1 MLYKTKYLILVL
13 LLSVVKAYPQTTK
26 IRGYVRDASSKES
39 IPFVSIA
46 FINSGI
52 GTITDFKGEYF
63 LETNIKSDTLVISS
77 LGYKKKSIFI
87 SEQGFHTINIE
98 LEPDKY
104 SIEEVVITPG
114 ENPAHRIVRNII
126 ANKKKHHPNHIG
138 TYQCEIYNKIQIDIN
153 NVDDKFRNRKVFNQF
168 QFIFENIDTS
178 ALTGKPYLPVLL
190 TETLSDYYYSHEA
203 DKEHEIIKANRISG
217 TENESLAEFTG
228 KMYQKLELYNNF
240 ITLFEPGFI
249 SPIAD
254 FGLFYYKYYLID
266 SLLVND
272 NWCYKISFEPKRKF
286 EKTFSGYFV
295 VADSSF
301 AIVEGQLRM
310 SKGAN
315 INFINDYMV
324 NLQFE
329 KIQDSIW
336 FLTEEKHIVDFNLTE
351 KTLGFFG
358 RKQTSYKN
366 TEFKTRL
373 SEKIIHNHTNITLA
387 DNVNT
392 KDEEFW
398 ELNRHIALTGKEEN
412 IYKMVDSIK
421 QIPLYKTVEDVILLL
436 TNYYY
441 VVGPFEYGPYYK
453 TYSSNFV
460 EGHRVRVGG
469 RTSNAFSTRLMING
483 HVAYGFKDEKF
494 KYGFGAL
501 YMFSKNPRISA
512 GFQYLHDRKQLG
524 QSSNAFSEDN
534 FLTSFLRRSPNK
546 TLTMVEEHKGF
557 IEREWFPGFS
567 NKITL
572 RHEIIYPV
580 EAVPFQYFNNDVEP
594 VPVKNIVS
602 TEISLNTR
610 YAKDEK
616 FIYGEFTR
624 LSLGTESPILEF
636 NVSIGLH
643 GFLGSDYDYLKLN
656 ASIEDKIEINPIGH
670 LRYSLETGKIF
681 GALPFPLL
689 ELHQGNETYAHDH
702 LSFNMM
708 NYYEF
713 ASDQYVSLW
722 TEHHF
727 QGLFLNKVPFIRNLK
742 WREVIS
748 AKGVFGSLSDSHC
761 SVLEFPDGLHRLT
774 KPYYEAGFGIENI
787 FKFFRIDALWRLS
800 YLNHENIQPFGLR
813 LKLQVLL

>member
-1 MLYKTKYLILVL
+1 MRNTSKYLILFL
-13 LLSVVKAYPQTTK
+13 LLSAVKVYPQTTK
-26 IRGYVRDASSKES
+26 IRGHVKDASSKEP
-39 IPFVSIA
+39 IPFVSVA
-46 FINSGI
+46 FVDLGI
-52 GTITDFKGEYF
+52 GTITDFNGEYF
-63 LETNIKSDTLVISS
+63 LEANTKPDTLVISS

-87 SEQGFHTINIE
+87 SEHGFQTINIE

-126 ANKKKHHPNHIG
+126 ANKKENDPNQTG

-168 QFIFENIDTS
+168 QFIFDNVDTS

-190 TETLSDYYYSHEA
+190 TETLSDYYYSKEV

-228 KMYQKLELYNNF
+228 KMYQKLELYDNF

-249 SPIAD
+249 SPVAD

-266 SLLVND
+266 SLIVND

-301 AIVEGQLRM
+301 AIVETQLRM
-310 SKGAN
+310 SKGSN

-324 NLQFE
+324 SLQFE
-329 KIQDSIW
+329 KIQDSVW

-358 RKQTSYKN
+358 RKQTSYKEI
-366 TEFKTRL
+366 EFTSTL
-373 SEKIIHNHTNITLA
+373 PDKIIHNHTNITLA

-392 KDEEFW
+392 KDDEFW

-412 IYKMVDSIK
+412 IYKMVDSIQ
-421 QIPLYKTVEDVILLL
+421 QIPLYKTVEDAIFLL

-453 TYSSNFV
+453 TYSNNYV
-460 EGHRVRVGG
+460 EGHRIRFGG

-501 YMFSKNPRISA
+501 YMFSKNPRIA
-512 GFQYLHDRKQLG
+512 VGFQYLHDRKQLG

-572 RHEIIYPV
+572 RHETIYPV
-580 EAVPFQYFNNDVEP
+580 EAVPFQYINNDVEP
-594 VPVKNIVS
+594 VPVKNIIS

-610 YAKDEK
+610 FAKDEK

-624 LSLGTESPILEF
+624 LSLGTESPILEL
-636 NVSIGLH
+636 NVSIGLND
-643 GFLGSDYDYLKLN
+643 FLGGNYDYLKLN
-656 ASIEDKIEINPIGH
+656 ASIVDKIEINPIGY

-713 ASDQYVSLW
+713 ASDQYASLW

-727 QGLFLNKVPFIRNLK
+727 QGLFLNKIPFIRSLK
-742 WREVIS
+742 WREVVS
-748 AKGVFGSLSDSHC
+748 AKGVIGSLSDSHC
-761 SVLEFPDGLHRLT
+761 SVLELPEGLHRLT
-774 KPYYEAGFGIENI
+774 KPYYEAGIGIENI

-800 YLNHENIQPFGLR
+800 YLHHENIQPFGLR
-813 LKLQVLL
+813 LKLQVIL